1 MPSPNPTAL
10 EIGTDYLGTLT
21 GVAFDGVPGD
31 AGVDVAWTLYDA
43 ANQVLG
49 SGVGVYVSAGVY
61 TLVIPAGDFDAQ
73 APYPSAYK
81 SGRVHVALTRS
92 GVRGSLGQRLYF
104 GYPDAV
110 SS

>member
-1 MPSPNPTAL
+1 
-10 EIGTDYLGTLT
+10 
-21 GVAFDGVPGD
+21 
-31 AGVDVAWTLYDA
+31 
-43 ANQVLG
+43 
-49 SGVGVYVSAGVY
+49 VY